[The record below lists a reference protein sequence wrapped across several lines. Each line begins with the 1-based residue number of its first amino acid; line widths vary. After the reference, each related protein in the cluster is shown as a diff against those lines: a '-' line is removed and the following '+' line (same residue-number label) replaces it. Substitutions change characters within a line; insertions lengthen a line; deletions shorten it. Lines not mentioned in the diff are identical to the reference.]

1 MMKFKTVESAK
12 EYAMLNLKKNDWE
25 IVDIDGKKTF
35 LCDTSI
41 PLERF
46 FRDSIEKTVDN
57 FLKLMGMEDENE
69 RCDIS
74 FFIGAEMST
83 KLIEMIE
90 DNSPFGIESAFMD
103 F

>member
-1 MMKFKTVESAK
+1 MMRFKTVDSAK

-25 IVDIDGKKTF
+25 IVDIDGRKTF

-46 FRDSIEKTVDN
+46 RDPIEETVDK
-57 FLKLMGMEDENE
+57 FLQMMGMEDENE
-69 RCDIS
+69 RLDIAMY
-74 FFIGAEMST
+74 IGAEMSS

-90 DNSPFGIESAFMD
+90 DNSPYGIESAYMEF
-103 F
+103 

>member
-46 FRDSIEKTVDN
+46 RDPIEKTVDD
-57 FLKLMGMEDENE
+57 FLQMMGMEDEKE
-69 RCDIS
+69 RLDIAM
-74 FFIGAEMST
+74 FIGAKLSSD
-83 KLIEMIE
+83 LIEMIE
-90 DNSPFGIESAFMD
+90 DNSPYGIESAFMD